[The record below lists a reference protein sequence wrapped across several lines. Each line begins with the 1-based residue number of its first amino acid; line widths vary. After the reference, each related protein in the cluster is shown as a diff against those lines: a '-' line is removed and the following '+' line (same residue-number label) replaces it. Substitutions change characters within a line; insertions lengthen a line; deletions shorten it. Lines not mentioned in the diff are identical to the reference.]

1 MDAIKKK
8 MLAMKME
15 KEVATDKA
23 EQTEQSLRDLEDAKN
38 KVRLVQHH
46 FSFFLI
52 FFSIII
58 LQSFALLV
66 LFLPALKLEPCI
78 KMAKC
83 QS

>member
-46 FSFFLI
+46 FSFASFSFPSSSYNRLLARFFLTVSQI
-52 FFSIII
+52 GT
-58 LQSFALLV
+58 V
-66 LFLPALKLEPCI
+66 Y
-78 KMAKC
+78 
-83 QS
+83 